1 MDPTRAMRF
10 ASAMQAAMD
19 HVPGYAVGAVSK
31 VYDWASMWNAYIV
44 NIGGSRG
51 QVAMELAKNFG
62 NIKLLVQDAAMTI
75 EGAGKDVPE
84 QVKERV

>member
-31 VYDWASMWNAYIV
+31 VYDWASTRNAYIV

-51 QVAMELAKNFG
+51 QVVMELAKSFG
-62 NIKLLVQDAAMTI
+62 NSKLLVKTRPWPLKASTRTLPN
-75 EGAGKDVPE
+75 K
-84 QVKERV
+84 